1 MKAFRLAALAL
12 VCSTCCLGA
21 SKEIVELQRDVELLQ
36 DQIKT
41 IQRTLDEKFAQL
53 QTLLQVSSDTTKD
66 TNTQLHDLGTSV
78 SRSVGTQLAPVT
90 NLNQHVESV
99 GEDVRALKDSLADVE
114 SRLDKLDA
122 KITDVQRT
130 MQIQQN
136 PPQAPP
142 PSGSTDQP
150 GAMQP
155 GATGQPGMPGGP
167 VAPPPGMSAD
177 QSFTAAVHDNQT
189 GNNELALKE
198 FQDYLTYFPNT
209 ALAPNAQYYIG
220 EINFNQGNYND
231 AIRAFD
237 AVLERYPA
245 GPKTPDAHYMKGR
258 ALLKSGQRTRAVQ
271 EFRDLIANYKGT
283 NAARNAQDQLRQ
295 LNAAAPPRKH

>member
-1 MKAFRLAALAL
+1 MKAFRVAALAL
-12 VCSTCCLGA
+12 VCSTVCFGA
-21 SKEIVELQRDVELLQ
+21 SKEIIELQRDVELLQ
-36 DQIKT
+36 DKINT

-53 QTLLQVSSDTTKD
+53 QALLQVSADTTKD
-66 TNTQLHDLGTSV
+66 TNLQVHDLSGSV

-90 NLNQHVESV
+90 NLSQRVEGVS
-99 GEDVRALKDSLADVE
+99 EDVRALKDSLADVE

-122 KITDVQRT
+122 KLSDVQRSI
-130 MQIQQN
+130 QIQQN

-142 PSGSTDQP
+142 PTVGTDQSGVAGPNGAQP
-150 GAMQP
+150 GA
-155 GATGQPGMPGGP
+155 P
-167 VAPPPGMSAD
+167 VAPPAGMSAE
-177 QSFTAAVHDNQT
+177 QSFTAAMRDFET
-189 GNNELALKE
+189 GNNELAQKE
-198 FQDYLTYFPNT
+198 FQDYLTYFPNA

-220 EINFNQGNYND
+220 EIEFNQGNYND
-231 AIRAFD
+231 AIKAFD

-258 ALLKSGQRTRAVQ
+258 ALLKSGQRTRAIQ

-295 LNAAAPPRKH
+295 LNATTTTRHR

>member
-1 MKAFRLAALAL
+1 MKAFRVAALAL
-12 VCSTCCLGA
+12 ACSTVCFGA
-21 SKEIVELQRDVELLQ
+21 SKEIIELQRDVELLQ
-36 DQIKT
+36 DKINT

-53 QTLLQVSSDTTKD
+53 QTLVQVSSDTSKD

-78 SRSVGTQLAPVT
+78 GRSVGAQLAPVT
-90 NLNQHVESV
+90 NLNQRVEGV

-114 SRLDKLDA
+114 ARLDKLDA
-122 KITDVQRT
+122 KLSDVQRT
-130 MQIQQN
+130 IQIQQN

-142 PSGSTDQP
+142 PSGSPDQP
-150 GAMQP
+150 GATPPTAGQS
-155 GATGQPGMPGGP
+155 GAPT
-167 VAPPPGMSAD
+167 PPPGTSAD
-177 QSFTAAVHDNQT
+177 QLFTASVRDLET
-189 GNNELALKE
+189 GNNDLALKE
-198 FQDYLTYFPNT
+198 FQEFLSYFPNA

-220 EINFNQGNYND
+220 EIEFNQGNYND
-231 AIRAFD
+231 SIKAFD

-258 ALLKSGQRTRAVQ
+258 ALLKNGQRTRAVQ

-295 LNAAAPPRKH
+295 LNATGPRKH

>member
-12 VCSTCCLGA
+12 ACSTVCLGA
-21 SKEIVELQRDVELLQ
+21 SKEIIELQRDVELLQ
-36 DQIKT
+36 DKLNT

-53 QTLLQVSSDTTKD
+53 QTLLQVSSDTSKD
-66 TNTQLHDLGTSV
+66 TNSQLHDLGTSV
-78 SRSVGTQLAPVT
+78 SRSVGTQLAPLST
-90 NLNQHVESV
+90 MNQRVEGVS
-99 GEDVRALKDSLADVE
+99 EDVRALKDSLADVE

-122 KITDVQRT
+122 KLSDVQRT

-142 PSGSTDQP
+142 PSGVSDQP
-150 GAMQP
+150 GTAP
-155 GATGQPGMPGGP
+155 PNTGQPAGPGGP
-167 VAPPPGMSAD
+167 PAGMSAE
-177 QSFTAAVHDNQT
+177 QSFTSAVRDLET
-189 GNNELALKE
+189 GNNDLAVKE
-198 FQDYLTYFPNT
+198 FQDYLTYFPNA

-220 EINFNQGNYND
+220 EINFNQGNYSG
-231 AIRAFD
+231 AIKAFD

-258 ALLKSGQRTRAVQ
+258 ALLKSGQRVRAVQ

-295 LNAAAPPRKH
+295 LNVSTPTRRH

>member
-1 MKAFRLAALAL
+1 MKVLRVAALAL
-12 VCSTCCLGA
+12 VCSTVCLGA

-36 DQIKT
+36 DKINT

-53 QTLLQVSSDTTKD
+53 QTLMQVSSDTTKD
-66 TNTQLHDLGTSV
+66 TNTQLHDLGNSV
-78 SRSVGTQLAPVT
+78 GRSVGAQLAPVT
-90 NLNQHVESV
+90 NLNQRVEGVS
-99 GEDVRALKDSLADVE
+99 EDVRALKDSLADVE
-114 SRLDKLDA
+114 ARLDKLDT
-122 KITDVQRT
+122 KLSDVQRT
-130 MQIQQN
+130 IQIQQN

-142 PSGSTDQP
+142 PAGSTDQP
-150 GAMQP
+150 GATPPNSQS
-155 GATGQPGMPGGP
+155 GAPT
-167 VAPPPGMSAD
+167 PPPNMSAD
-177 QSFTAAVHDNQT
+177 QSFTTAVRDLET

-198 FQDYLTYFPNT
+198 FQDFLTYFPNA

-220 EINFNQGNYND
+220 EIEFNQGNYND
-231 AIRAFD
+231 AIKAFD

-258 ALLKSGQRTRAVQ
+258 ALLKNGQRTRAVQ

-295 LNAAAPPRKH
+295 LNATTTRRR

>member
-1 MKAFRLAALAL
+1 MKAFRVAALAL
-12 VCSTCCLGA
+12 ACSTVCFGA
-21 SKEIVELQRDVELLQ
+21 SKEIIELQRDVELLQ
-36 DQIKT
+36 DKINT

-53 QTLLQVSSDTTKD
+53 QTLLQVSADTTKD
-66 TNTQLHDLGTSV
+66 TNTQIHDLGGSV
-78 SRSVGTQLAPVT
+78 SRAVGTQLAPVT
-90 NLNQHVESV
+90 NLSQRVEGVS
-99 GEDVRALKDSLADVE
+99 EDVRALKDSLADVE

-122 KITDVQRT
+122 KLSDVQRSI
-130 MQIQQN
+130 QIQQN

-142 PSGSTDQP
+142 PALATDQTGVAGPNAAQP
-150 GAMQP
+150 GA
-155 GATGQPGMPGGP
+155 P
-167 VAPPPGMSAD
+167 VAPAGMSAE
-177 QSFTAAVHDNQT
+177 QSFTTAVRDLET

-198 FQDYLTYFPNT
+198 FQDYLTYFPNA

-220 EINFNQGNYND
+220 EIDFNQGNYSE
-231 AIRAFD
+231 AIKAFD

-258 ALLKSGQRTRAVQ
+258 ALLKSGQRTRAIQ

-295 LNAAAPPRKH
+295 LNVATTTRRR

>member
-1 MKAFRLAALAL
+1 MKAFRVAVLALA
-12 VCSTCCLGA
+12 CSTVCFGA

-36 DQIKT
+36 DKLNT

-53 QTLLQVSSDTTKD
+53 QTLMQMSSDTTKD
-66 TNTQLHDLGTSV
+66 TNTQLHDLGNSV
-78 SRSVGTQLAPVT
+78 GRSVGAQLAPVT
-90 NLNQHVESV
+90 NLNQRVEGVS
-99 GEDVRALKDSLADVE
+99 EDVRALKDSLADVE
-114 SRLDKLDA
+114 ARLDKLDA
-122 KITDVQRT
+122 KLSDVQRT
-130 MQIQQN
+130 IQITQN

-142 PSGSTDQP
+142 PNGV
-150 GAMQP
+150 
-155 GATGQPGMPGGP
+155 TGQTGGTP
-167 VAPPPGMSAD
+167 PNNGQPAAPATPPAGMSAD
-177 QSFTAAVHDNQT
+177 QSFTAAVRDLET

-198 FQDYLTYFPNT
+198 FQDFLTYFPNA

-220 EINFNQGNYND
+220 EIEFNQGNYND
-231 AIRAFD
+231 AIKAFD

-258 ALLKSGQRTRAVQ
+258 ALLKNGQRTRAIQ

-295 LNAAAPPRKH
+295 LNSTSTRRH